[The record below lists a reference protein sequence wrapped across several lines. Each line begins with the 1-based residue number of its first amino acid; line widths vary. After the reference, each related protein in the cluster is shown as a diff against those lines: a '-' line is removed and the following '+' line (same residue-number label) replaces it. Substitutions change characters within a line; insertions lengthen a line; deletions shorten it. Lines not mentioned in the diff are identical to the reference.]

1 MSYPAEINSLE
12 PNKPV
17 KSREDIWQAI
27 ASILDLQN
35 QAPDLKPVSRNE
47 HPLLSFS
54 QERLWFIQQLQPDSS
69 AYNVSLAFRLQGLL
83 NISALED
90 SLNEIIQRHEVLQT
104 TFLASENQPVQ
115 VISPNLNLTLPVVD
129 LQELSERERETQV
142 LQLVKNEVE
151 QPFDL
156 EQGSLLRFSLVQLR
170 ENEYVLLLSVH
181 HIVFDGWSEGVLWR
195 ELTAL
200 YTAFSTGK
208 PSPLSK
214 LPIQYAD
221 FAVWQ
226 RQWLQGQVIDTQL
239 DYWKQQ
245 LAGSPPLLELPTDRV
260 RSPIQTNRG
269 GIKRFQLDEYL
280 TQKLKSLSEKSGAT
294 LFMTLLTSFVILLSR
309 YSNQEDILVGS
320 PIANRNRSEIE
331 SLIGF
336 FVNILVLRTDVSL
349 NPSFW
354 ELLQRV
360 RQTAMKAYSHQDV
373 PFEKV
378 VEALQPERNL
388 SYSPLFQV
396 MFILQ
401 NTPPGKLELP
411 GLSLTRLEIEN
422 STAKYDLT
430 LSMIESEQGLS
441 GSLEY
446 NSYLFEQATITRMIG
461 HFVSLLEGIVTNP
474 HESISQLPLL
484 TTTEKQQLLVEWN
497 NTQADYPGDKCIYQL
512 FEEQVER
519 TPDAV
524 AVVFENQQL
533 TYQQLN
539 CRANQLAHYL
549 GSLGVKPDTLIGICV
564 ERSLEMV
571 VGILGILKAGGAY
584 VPLDPEYPQE
594 RFSFMLQD
602 ADVSILLTQQKL
614 LKRLQNHQAE
624 SICLDTDWQSISRS
638 DQDNLITNL
647 KATNLAY
654 VIYTSGSTG
663 QPKGVALNQLALN
676 NLILWQLKN
685 NPISSGAKTL
695 QFAPISFD
703 VSFQEMFSTW
713 YSGGTLFLITEELR
727 RDPVALLGFLQE
739 KAVERLF
746 VPFVALQQ
754 LAEVAISREFFH
766 SHLREIVTAGEQLQ
780 ITPAI
785 SQWFSRLDN
794 CTLHNHY
801 GPSESHVISTFTLT
815 NSVDTWPLLPPI
827 GRPISNTQ
835 IYILDKYLQP
845 VPVGVPGE
853 LYIGGVSLARGYLN
867 RPQLTQDKFI
877 LNPFDETGEG
887 KLYKT
892 GDLARYLPDGNIEYL
907 GRIDNQ
913 VKIRGFRI
921 ELGEIETV
929 LNQHGDVQVSTVIVR
944 EDHPG
949 QTCTERSRSKQLVAY
964 IVPQKEVIPTIS
976 ELRQFMKAKLPDY
989 MIPSAFVILEALPLT
1004 PSGKVNRRALPAPD
1018 LLSEIADQF
1027 VAPRNPTEEKL
1038 ALIWSQVLKLEKVGI
1053 HNNFFE
1059 LGGHSLIATQV
1070 MSRLPEAF
1078 GISLP
1083 LRSLFE
1089 SPTIAQLSEVIL
1101 RELKTGS
1108 SLMLPA
1114 ILPVSTRQNIPLSWA
1129 QERLWFLHHLEG
1141 ESGAYT
1147 MPFAMRLVG
1156 NLNIKALEQ
1165 AVEAMVRRHEV
1176 LRTRFEIKHD
1186 KPIQVIAPDIAITL
1200 PVVDLQNV
1208 ADPWKQVEQLAIKEA
1223 YKPFDLAK
1231 DPVLRVKMW
1240 QVATDEYVLLIAIHH
1255 IAADGWSIGVLN
1267 RELSA
1272 HYQAITTGSAVELL
1286 ELSVQYADFTLWQR
1300 QWLTTQVLE
1309 PQLSYW
1315 KQQLAAAP
1323 PLLELP
1329 TDRPRPAIQT
1339 FRGGT
1344 ERFQLD
1350 ALLTSRLRQL
1360 SHKSGT
1366 TLFMTLLTGF
1376 VVLMSRYSGQTDLV
1390 VGSPIANRNRKEI
1403 EGLIGFFVNTLALR
1417 FDLSPQLTLK
1427 ALLEQV
1433 RQVTQNAYDHQDLPF
1448 EMLVE
1453 ELQLER
1459 NLDRNPLVQVMFA
1472 LQNAPTNPWDLP
1484 GLRVEKMHWG
1494 VEAVRFDLEVHLWEV
1509 PEGLEGFCYYS
1520 SDLFDAAT
1528 IARMI
1533 KHFQNLLEA
1542 IVTNLEQPVSQLPLL
1557 TAQERQQLL
1566 VEWNATQTDYPAD
1579 KCIHDLF
1586 AAQVAQNSN
1595 AVAVVF
1601 EQQKLTYQELNA
1613 QANQLAH
1620 YLQKLGVKPGVLVG
1634 ICVERSVSMV
1644 VGLLA
1649 ILKAGAAYV
1658 PLDTDYP
1665 QERLAFIIEDTQI
1678 SVLLTTQKLTN
1689 AIPKH
1694 QACIVCFDTDADA
1707 ITSLSSANA
1716 LFSQQNPIAAV
1727 TPDNLA
1733 YVIYTSGSTGKPKGV
1748 AVTHRA
1754 VNRLVINTNYINI
1767 EPTDVI
1773 AQAANYAFDAATFEI
1788 WGALLNG
1795 ARLVGVSKDL
1805 ALSPREFADFL
1816 RSQKISI
1823 LFLTTALFNQI
1834 AQEAPYAFNSLRHLL
1849 FGGEAVDPKWVKE
1862 VLENGAPQR
1871 LLHVYGPTEN
1881 TTFSSWYLVQDV
1893 PKDATTIPIG
1903 QPISN
1908 TQIYLLDP
1916 QLQPV
1921 GVGVPGELYIGGD
1934 GLAKEYLNQPEL
1946 TLQKFIPNPF
1956 LRGRGAEEQ
1965 GGKEAEILPNP
1976 QSPVPSPQSPIPS
1989 SRLYKTGDKARYLS
2003 DGNIEFLGR
2012 IDYQVKI
2019 RGFRIELGEIET
2031 VLSQHPL
2038 LQESVVVVREDTPG
2052 DKRLIAYLVPT
2063 LHRQTLPQQV
2073 SQWQS
2078 QYVNDWQ
2085 MLYEQLYSQNQTSTD
2100 DLIFNIAGWNSSYTR
2115 QPIPDREMQEWVENT
2130 VSRIQANFPQRVL
2143 EIGCGTGLL
2152 LSRLAKHSQQY
2163 WGTDYSIAAIQH
2175 VEQICSTVEGL
2186 EDVRLLHQMADNFEG
2201 IPQGEFDTV
2210 VLNSIVQYFPSI
2222 EYLLQVLEGA
2232 MSTTGYANAT
2242 ITQQGTIFVGDVRSL
2257 PLLEQYHAAVQLSQ
2271 AESDRTIEQWQRMVH
2286 QSLAAEEELVIDPG
2300 FFIALQT
2307 RFPQIGWVEIQPKRG
2322 YAQNELT
2329 QFRYDVTLH
2338 IGTKVQ
2344 PFTIA
2349 WLNWQLDKLSFTEIQ
2364 NQLHKEQPELLGIRR
2379 VPNQRVQQALQIWQW
2394 LENPPIVETVN
2405 QLRQI
2410 LAQQPTVG
2418 INPEQFYQLGQQ
2430 LGYTVHL
2437 SWWESSQ
2444 DGCYDVVFCRHS
2456 LTQTSDETIAHFDC
2470 AQYKFWDSSA
2480 VTTKPWTEY
2489 TNNPLYGKL
2498 VQKLVPQVRE
2508 YIQQKLPD
2516 YMVPQAF
2523 VVLNS
2528 LPLTPNG
2535 KVDRRAL
2542 PSPDT
2547 ATRNLSTGFV
2557 LPRSPIEAQIAQIWS
2572 EILGVERIGVK
2583 DNFFELGGHSLLAT
2597 QVLSEINSAFGLD
2610 LSIQMIFESPT
2621 VAGIAAYIEVV
2632 DLVTQNLSVKE
2643 VSSEVVEF

>member
-1 MSYPAEINSLE
+1 MNQIVPTSYPLSSGQEAMWLIQQIAPENVAYNIFITAKINFHLKISLVKRVWE
-12 PNKPV
+12 KILERHPILKNTYTTHEGKPV
-17 KSREDIWQAI
+17 QQVNQHQKLNVEVTDASNWSKNHLKEKILAI
-27 ASILDLQN
+27 ADCPFNLEKDAVLRVNLFTLSAKEHILVLTMHHIAGDMWSFDL
-35 QAPDLKPVSRNE
+35 
-47 HPLLSFS
+47 LLSEFRDLYTIEIAQVS
-54 QERLWFIQQLQPDSS
+54 QEHTETANDFLTKNKSYIDFIHWQSEMLSSSRGEKQGQYWQKQLAGELPIL
-69 AYNVSLAFRLQGLL
+69 NLL
-83 NISALED
+83 TD
-90 SLNEIIQRHEVLQT
+90 KPRP
-104 TFLASENQPVQ
+104 PVQ
-115 VISPNLNLTLPVVD
+115 TYRGASYIKQLDEQLNPKIRNLALAYGTSPYQILLTA
-129 LQELSERERETQV
+129 
-142 LQLVKNEVE
+142 
-151 QPFDL
+151 F
-156 EQGSLLRFSLVQLR
+156 
-170 ENEYVLLLSVH
+170 YVLLY
-181 HIVFDGWSEGVLWR
+181 R
-195 ELTAL
+195 
-200 YTAFSTGK
+200 YTN
-208 PSPLSK
+208 
-214 LPIQYAD
+214 
-221 FAVWQ
+221 
-226 RQWLQGQVIDTQL
+226 
-239 DYWKQQ
+239 QQ
-245 LAGSPPLLELPTDRV
+245 
-260 RSPIQTNRG
+260 
-269 GIKRFQLDEYL
+269 
-280 TQKLKSLSEKSGAT
+280 
-294 LFMTLLTSFVILLSR
+294 
-309 YSNQEDILVGS
+309 DILVGS
-320 PIANRNRSEIE
+320 PMRGRWGKEFKE
-331 SLIGF
+331 VVGY
-336 FVNILVLRTDVSL
+336 FVNLTVLRVAIEENATFDKLLAQVSKT
-349 NPSFW
+349 
-354 ELLQRV
+354 V
-360 RQTAMKAYSHQDV
+360 REAQKHQDY
-373 PFEKV
+373 PFSLLAEQLEQQRDPSRPPLCQV
-378 VEALQPERNL
+378 SFTWQRQRWCEA
-388 SYSPLFQV
+388 
-396 MFILQ
+396 
-401 NTPPGKLELP
+401 T
-411 GLSLTRLEIEN
+411 EN
-422 STAKYDLT
+422 SLHSREQVLEMQPYLLGHQRGADFDLNLMVMEAQGELQLCWQYNT
-430 LSMIESEQGLS
+430 DLFDLSTIE
-441 GSLEY
+441 
-446 NSYLFEQATITRMIG
+446 RMTG
-461 HFVSLLEGIVTNP
+461 HFVTLLEGIVANA
-474 HESISQLPLL
+474 EQQISQLPLL
-484 TTTEKQQLLVEWN
+484 SEVEQQQLLVKWN
-497 NTQADYPGDKCIYQL
+497 DTQVDYPQDKCIHQL

-524 AVVFENQQL
+524 AVVFEHQQL
-533 TYQQLN
+533 TYEQLN

-549 GSLGVKPDTLIGICV
+549 QSVGVGENVLVGLCV

-571 VGILGILKAGGAY
+571 VGLLGILKAGGAY
-584 VPLDPEYPQE
+584 VPLDPEYPQDRL
-594 RFSFMLQD
+594 RFILED
-602 ADVSILLTQQKL
+602 AQVSVLLTQQHLVEKL
-614 LKRLQNHQAE
+614 PECQAQLV
-624 SICLDTDWQSISRS
+624 SLDTNWQFIS
-638 DQDNLITNL
+638 QLPQGNPITN
-647 KATNLAY
+647 AQASNLAY

-663 QPKGVALNQLALN
+663 QPKGVQISHTAVSNFLFAMQQRPGITKQDTLLA
-676 NLILWQLKN
+676 I
-685 NPISSGAKTL
+685 TT
-695 QFAPISFD
+695 ISFD
-703 VSFQEMFSTW
+703 IAALEI
-713 YSGGTLFLITEELR
+713 FLPISVGACLVIAR
-727 RDPVALLGFLQE
+727 RDVTIDGRELFDLLVKS
-739 KAVERLF
+739 KATIMQ
-746 VPFVALQQ
+746 A
-754 LAEVAISREFFH
+754 
-766 SHLREIVTAGEQLQ
+766 
-780 ITPAI
+780 TPATWRLLLD
-785 SQWFSRLDN
+785 SNYQFSDLKILCGGEALPWDLVSKLLARSASLWN
-794 CTLHNHY
+794 LY
-801 GPSESHVISTFTLT
+801 GPTEATIWSSLCQLESSESLIS
-815 NSVDTWPLLPPI
+815 I

-835 IYILDKYLQP
+835 IYILDQNLQP

-853 LYIGGVSLARGYLN
+853 LHIGGAGLARGYLN
-867 RPQLTQDKFI
+867 RPELTQEKFI
-877 LNPFDETGEG
+877 PNPFARTKGAGQQGSRGTGAEILPNPQLPVPRPR
-887 KLYKT
+887 LYKT

-921 ELGEIETV
+921 ELGEIEAV
-929 LNQHGDVQVSTVIVR
+929 LSQYPHVQASCAIAR
-944 EDHPG
+944 EDIPG
-949 QTCTERSRSKQLVAY
+949 DKRLVAY
-964 IVPQKEVIPTIS
+964 IVPQKEQTLTVS
-976 ELRQFMKAKLPDY
+976 VLRSFLKEKLPEY
-989 MIPSAFVILEALPLT
+989 MVPSAIVILKALPLT
-1004 PSGKVNRRALPAPD
+1004 SNGKLDRRALPAPD
-1018 LLSEIADQF
+1018 LHSQLSDKYF
-1027 VAPRNPTEEKL
+1027 APRNSIEEVL
-1038 ALIWSQVLKLEKVGI
+1038 SGIWAQVLKVERVGI
-1053 HNNFFE
+1053 HDNFFE
-1059 LGGHSLIATQV
+1059 LGGHSLLATQII
-1070 MSRLPEAF
+1070 SRIPEAF
-1078 GISLP
+1078 GTSLP
-1083 LRSLFE
+1083 LRSLFK
-1089 SPTIAQLSEVIL
+1089 SPTVAQLSEVIAS
-1101 RELKTGS
+1101 ELQTGS

-1114 ILPVSTRQNIPLSWA
+1114 ILPVSTRQDIPLSWA

-1147 MPFAMRLVG
+1147 MPFAIRLVG

-1165 AVEAMVRRHEV
+1165 AIGEMVRRHEV
-1176 LRTRFEIKHD
+1176 LRTRFEIEHD
-1186 KPIQVIAPDIAITL
+1186 KPIQVIATDIAITL

-1272 HYQAITTGSAVELL
+1272 HYRAITTGSAVELP

-1390 VGSPIANRNRKEI
+1390 IGSPIANRNRKEI

-1417 FDLSPQLTLK
+1417 FDLSPELTLK

-1433 RQVTQNAYDHQDLPF
+1433 RQVSQNAYDHQDLPF

-1459 NLDRNPLVQVMFA
+1459 SLDRNPLVQVMFA

-1484 GLRVEKMHWG
+1484 GLKVEKTHWG
-1494 VEAVRFDLEVHLWEV
+1494 LEAVRFDLEVHLWEV
-1509 PEGLEGFCYYS
+1509 AEGLEGYCYYS

-1528 IARMI
+1528 IARMM

-1542 IVTNLEQPVSQLPLL
+1542 ICLQHAGANVTNLEQPVSQLPLL

-1579 KCIHDLF
+1579 QCIHDLF
-1586 AAQVAQNSN
+1586 TAQVAQTPD
-1595 AVAVVF
+1595 AVAMVF
-1601 EQQKLTYQELNA
+1601 GQQNLTYQELNA

-1620 YLQKLGVKPGVLVG
+1620 YLQKLGVKPGFLVG

-1658 PLDTDYP
+1658 PLDTEYP
-1665 QERLAFIIEDTQI
+1665 TERLAFIIEDTQI
-1678 SVLLTTQKLTN
+1678 SVLLTTQKLTD

-1694 QACIVCFDTDADA
+1694 QACVVCFDSDADA
-1707 ITSLSSANA
+1707 IA
-1716 LFSQQNPIAAV
+1716 LFSQQNPIAEV

-1754 VNRLVINTNYINI
+1754 VNRLVMNTNYINI

-1805 ALSPREFADFL
+1805 ALSPKDFAAFM
-1816 RSQKISI
+1816 RSQKISV

-1834 AQEAPYAFNSLRHLL
+1834 AQEVPYAFNSLRHLL

-1946 TLQKFIPNPF
+1946 TVQKFIPNPF

-1965 GGKEAEILPNP
+1965 GGTGGDILPD
-1976 QSPVPSPQSPIPS
+1976 SPSPLPLIRRGGPTFPS

-2052 DKRLIAYLVPT
+2052 DKRLVAYLVPA

-2073 SQWQS
+2073 AQWQS
-2078 QYVNDWQ
+2078 EYVNDWQ
-2085 MLYEQLYSQNQTSTD
+2085 TLYEQLYSQNQTSTD
-2100 DLIFNIAGWNSSYTR
+2100 DLTFNIAGWNSSYTR
-2115 QPIPDREMQEWVENT
+2115 QPIPDLEMQEWVKST

-2232 MSTTGYANAT
+2232 IAT

-2271 AESDRTIEQWQRMVH
+2271 AESDRTIEEWQRMVH

-2338 IGTKVQ
+2338 VGTNVQ
-2344 PFTIA
+2344 ANTVA
-2349 WLNWQLDKLSFTEIQ
+2349 WLNWQLDKLSLTEIQ

-2394 LENPPIVETVN
+2394 LENPPAVETVN
-2405 QLRQI
+2405 QLRQV
-2410 LAQQPTVG
+2410 LAQQPIVG

-2430 LGYTVHL
+2430 LGYSVHL

-2444 DGCYDVVFCRHS
+2444 DGCYDVLFCRNS
-2456 LTQTSDETIAHFDC
+2456 STQTSDAQAAIA
-2470 AQYKFWDSSA
+2470 FWDTSA
-2480 VTTKPWTEY
+2480 VITKPWTNY
-2489 TNNPLYGKL
+2489 SNNPLSGKL

-2523 VVLNS
+2523 VVLND

-2542 PSPDT
+2542 PTPDT

-2572 EILGVERIGVK
+2572 KILGVEGIGVK

-2610 LSIQMIFESPT
+2610 LSIQMMFESAT

-2632 DLVTQNLSVKE
+2632 DLVTHNLSVKE
-2643 VSSEVVEF
+2643 GSTEVVEF